1 MPFFSREFICQ
12 CKQNIF
18 LFCFDFT
25 EKPTVEIFPNPYPT
39 MQPAGG
45 WITLTC
51 KASSETAVKIEWKK
65 NGASI
70 TPKARISLSGDKLK
84 STLVIKNVETGDSGD
99 YSCEAQNQAG
109 SVTSTVKIKVQGKIT
124 FVVLFVNFTNIH
136 LCYETYPEL

>member
-1 MPFFSREFICQ
+1 MLP
-12 CKQNIF
+12 
-18 LFCFDFT
+18 
-25 EKPTVEIFPNPYPT
+25 
-39 MQPAGG
+39 GG
-45 WITLTC
+45 KLTLTC
-51 KASSETAVKIEWKK
+51 KASSETAVKIDWKK

-70 TPKARISLSGDKLK
+70 TPKARISLSGDN

-136 LCYETYPEL
+136 LCYETYPDL